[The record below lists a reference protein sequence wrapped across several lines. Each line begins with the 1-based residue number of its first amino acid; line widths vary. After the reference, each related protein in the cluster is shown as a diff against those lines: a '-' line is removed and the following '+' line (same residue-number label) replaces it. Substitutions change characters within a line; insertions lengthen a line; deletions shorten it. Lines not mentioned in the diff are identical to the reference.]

1 MNIVMNDRKCEI
13 CGALNTSIASFAY
26 DAEYSD
32 DDYYQTDSVKMCP
45 YSQSSNV
52 LIVIRKSILA
62 IEQKNELAKGKS
74 P

>member
-26 DAEYSD
+26 DAEYSY

-45 YSQSSNV
+45 YSSKA
-52 LIVIRKSILA
+52 RMC
-62 IEQKNELAKGKS
+62 
-74 P
+74 